1 MRKPNKKGFTIVELV
16 IVIAVVA
23 ILAAVLIPTFVN
35 VVNKANVSN
44 DTALVKN
51 INLTLATEEI
61 DGKPATMH
69 EALEMAERGGFDV
82 SKLTPRSSGEIVWDS
97 ATNRFALVDK
107 DGNKVFS
114 ENDKNVPKNA
124 SVWKIV
130 DSKERAESEGAYSV
144 YLKNGVT
151 ADTLTVKT
159 GIDVGNNT
167 VGTVDYT
174 GTSGDV
180 VIRTNGGSLVVN
192 GSEATNVSHY
202 GYTADLK
209 VKKVASSSY
218 HEFGTIGTL
227 SALEVG
233 HIQVESTGK
242 IINISDSAVKEGA
255 TITNNGQILNK
266 GNAIIDGNNTVD
278 YFAIGTAEELI
289 SFRNIVNSGCTFAG
303 VTVKLTANIGLGE
316 QNWLPIG
323 NYRQSNSFGAHTF
336 EGIFDGQNYV
346 ISELFINGDAYP
358 GNYKEKDSVYGALFG
373 YVANATVKNF
383 TIKGMVIG
391 TDVGGAIGALGA
403 NCTVDNVTSYVDLTG
418 KKGEKADGVVRGKV
432 AGVVICTKG
441 DNSKISNCKNYGNIT
456 VANGENNP
464 AGGIIAYV
472 DKNNISVENCENYGN
487 INALQT
493 RAVGGIVGCSNS
505 SIIFDKCKNYAEVT
519 GLNNVGGIAGSTAGT
534 FTDCENSGKIT
545 GIYTGENKDSN
556 VTAGGIVGSVG
567 IADSTISNCKNSG
580 CITAQN
586 GKTSFAG
593 GLVGWAYAHDSKKP
607 ATLFTLTFENCE
619 NTNSEITGSNG
630 YFGGVI
636 GGVWY
641 VESCNHSNHTGAH
654 GYKATF
660 KNCTTVESGV
670 LIGSSANAKSYSYIT
685 EN

>member
-1 MRKPNKKGFTIVELV
+1 MRRPNKKGFTIVELV

-82 SKLTPRSSGEIVWDS
+82 SKLTPRSGGDIVWDS
-97 ATNRFALVDK
+97 ETNRFALVDK
-107 DGNKVFS
+107 NGNKVFS

-130 DSKERAESEGAYSV
+130 DSKESAESEGAYSV
-144 YLKNGVT
+144 YLKDGVK
-151 ADTLTVKT
+151 ADALTVKT

-167 VGTVDYT
+167 VGTVNYT
-174 GTSGDV
+174 GTNGDAT
-180 VIRTNGGSLVVN
+180 IRTNGGNLVIN
-192 GSEATNVSHY
+192 GNEATNVLHY
-202 GYTADLK
+202 GYAADLK

-227 SALEVG
+227 SELEVG

-266 GNAIIDGNNTVD
+266 GTAEIEGNNTVD

-289 SFRNIVNSGCTFAG
+289 SFRSIVNSGCKFAG
-303 VTVKLTANIGLGE
+303 VDVKLIADIDLGE

-323 NYRQSNSFGAHTF
+323 NYRQSNNFGNHTF
-336 EGIFDGQNYV
+336 EGKFDGQNHT
-346 ISELFINGDAYP
+346 ISGLFINGDAYP
-358 GNYKEKDSVYGALFG
+358 ENYKEKDSVYGALFG

-383 TIKGMVIG
+383 TIRGKVIG
-391 TDVGGAIGALGA
+391 TDVGGAIGALGE

-418 KKGEKADGVVRGKV
+418 KKGEKADGLVRGKV
-432 AGVVICTKG
+432 AGIVICTKG

-456 VANGENNP
+456 ATNGGNNP

-472 DKNNISVENCENYGN
+472 DKNNISVENCENYGE
-487 INALQT
+487 INATQT
-493 RAVGGIVGCSNS
+493 VIVGGIVGGSCSSVTFVN
-505 SIIFDKCKNYAEVT
+505 CKNFAKVN
-519 GLNNVGGIAGSTAGT
+519 GLNNVGGIAGSTAGI
-534 FTDCENSGKIT
+534 FTGCENSGKIT
-545 GIYTGENKDSN
+545 GQNGKGN
-556 VTAGGIVGSVG
+556 VTVGGIVGEITKGNSSLSG
-567 IADSTISNCKNSG
+567 CKNSG
-580 CITAQN
+580 SIIAQG
-586 GKTSFAG
+586 GKETNFAG
-593 GLVGWAYAHDSKKP
+593 GLVGWAFEHDSKKP

-619 NTNSEITGSNG
+619 NTNREITGSNG
-630 YFGGVI
+630 NCGGII
-636 GGVWY
+636 GNVWY
-641 VESCNHSNHTGAH
+641 VDNCNITNHTGEH

-660 KNCTTVESGV
+660 KNCKTVNGGE
-670 LIGSSANAKSYSYIT
+670 LIGNSANANSYATI
-685 EN
+685 N

>member
-1 MRKPNKKGFTIVELV
+1 MRNPNKKGFTIVELV

-114 ENDKNVPKNA
+114 ENDKNVPQNA

-130 DSKERAESEGAYSV
+130 DSKEIAESEGAYSV
-144 YLKNGVT
+144 YLKDGVT
-151 ADTLTVKT
+151 TDALTVKT

-167 VGTVDYT
+167 VGTVNYT
-174 GTSGDV
+174 GMNGDAT
-180 VIRTNGGSLVVN
+180 IRTNGGNLVIN
-192 GSEATNVSHY
+192 GNEATNVLHY
-202 GYTADLK
+202 GYAADLK

-227 SALEVG
+227 SELEVG

-266 GNAIIDGNNTVD
+266 GTAEIEGNNTVD

-289 SFRNIVNSGCTFAG
+289 SFRSIVNSGCKFAG
-303 VTVKLTANIGLGE
+303 VDVKLTADIDLGE

-323 NYRQSNSFGAHTF
+323 NYRQSNNFGNHTF
-336 EGIFDGQNYV
+336 EGKFDGQNHT
-346 ISELFINGDAYP
+346 ISGLFINGDAYP
-358 GNYKEKDSVYGALFG
+358 ENYKEKDSVYGALFG
-373 YVANATVKNF
+373 YVANAIVKNF
-383 TIKGMVIG
+383 TIRGTVIG
-391 TDVGGAIGALGA
+391 TDVGGAIGALGE

-418 KKGEKADGVVRGKV
+418 KKGEKADGLVRGKV
-432 AGVVICTKG
+432 AGIVICTKG

-456 VANGENNP
+456 ATNGGKNP
-464 AGGIIAYV
+464 TGGIVALV
-472 DKNNISVENCENYGN
+472 GHAISVENCENRGE
-487 INALQT
+487 INATQT
-493 RAVGGIVGCSNS
+493 ESVGGIMGCSDK
-505 SIIFDKCKNYAEVT
+505 SISFSGCKNFANVT
-519 GLNNVGGIAGSTAGT
+519 GLNYVGGIAGSTAGT
-534 FTDCENSGKIT
+534 FTGCENSGKIT
-545 GIYTGENKDSN
+545 GQNGEGNAA
-556 VTAGGIVGSVG
+556 VGGIVGKVG
-567 IADSTISNCKNSG
+567 GADITVSGCKNSG
-580 CITAQN
+580 QVTAPQKDN
-586 GKTSFAG
+586 VINFAG
-593 GLVGWAYAHDSKKP
+593 GLVGFAHTDDGR
-607 ATLFTLTFENCE
+607 LYNLTFENCE

-641 VESCNHSNHTGAH
+641 VEKCNSTNHTAAH

>member
-1 MRKPNKKGFTIVELV
+1 MKKTNKKGFTIVELV

-82 SKLTPRSSGEIVWDS
+82 SKLTPRSSGDIVWDS
-97 ATNRFALVDK
+97 ETNRFALVDK

-130 DSKERAESEGAYSV
+130 DSKESAESEGAYSV
-144 YLKNGVT
+144 YLKDGVK
-151 ADTLTVKT
+151 ADALTVKT

-167 VGTVDYT
+167 VGTVNYT
-174 GTSGDV
+174 GTNGDAT
-180 VIRTNGGSLVVN
+180 IRTNGGNLVIN
-192 GSEATNVSHY
+192 GNEATNVLHY
-202 GYTADLK
+202 GYAADLK

-227 SALEVG
+227 SELEVG

-266 GNAIIDGNNTVD
+266 GTAEIEGNNTVD

-289 SFRNIVNSGCTFAG
+289 SFRSIVNSGCKFAG
-303 VTVKLTANIGLGE
+303 VDVKLTADIDLGE

-323 NYRQSNSFGAHTF
+323 NYRQSNNFGKHTF
-336 EGIFDGQNYV
+336 EGKFDGQSHT
-346 ISELFINGDAYP
+346 ISGLFINGDAYP
-358 GNYKEKDSVYGALFG
+358 ENYKEKDSVYGALFG

-383 TIKGMVIG
+383 TIRGTVIG
-391 TDVGGAIGALGA
+391 TDVGGAIGALGEK
-403 NCTVDNVTSYVDLTG
+403 CTVDNVTSYVDLTG
-418 KKGEKADGVVRGKV
+418 KKGEKADGLVRGKV
-432 AGVVICTKG
+432 AGIVICTKG

-456 VANGENNP
+456 ATNGGKNP
-464 AGGIIAYV
+464 AGGIVALV
-472 DKNNISVENCENYGN
+472 GHAISVENCENRGE
-487 INALQT
+487 INATQT
-493 RAVGGIVGCSNS
+493 ESVGGIMGCSDK
-505 SIIFDKCKNYAEVT
+505 SISFSGCKNFANVT
-519 GLNNVGGIAGSTAGT
+519 GLNYVGGIAGSTAGI
-534 FTDCENSGKIT
+534 FTGCENSGKIT
-545 GIYTGENKDSN
+545 GQNGEGNAA
-556 VTAGGIVGSVG
+556 VGGIVGKVG
-567 IADSTISNCKNSG
+567 GADITVSGCKNSG
-580 CITAQN
+580 QVTAPQKDN
-586 GKTSFAG
+586 VINFAG
-593 GLVGWAYAHDSKKP
+593 GLVGFAHTDDGR
-607 ATLFTLTFENCE
+607 LYNLTFENCE

-630 YFGGVI
+630 YCGGII
-636 GGVWY
+636 GNVWY
-641 VESCNHSNHTGAH
+641 VEKCNSTDHNKAH

-660 KNCTTVESGV
+660 KNCKTVNGGE
-670 LIGSSANAKSYSYIT
+670 LIGNSANANSYATI
-685 EN
+685 N